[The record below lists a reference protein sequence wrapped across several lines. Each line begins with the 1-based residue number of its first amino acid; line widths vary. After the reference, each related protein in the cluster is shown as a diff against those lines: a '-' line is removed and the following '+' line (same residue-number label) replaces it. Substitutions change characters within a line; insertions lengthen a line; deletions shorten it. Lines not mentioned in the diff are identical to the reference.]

1 MSVFLMYFHIF
12 LVVVFIWI
20 IRIYK
25 LLQKEIIDLKEVIGI
40 TGDVVIELKSI
51 RSNCTN
57 ELKNIFSQA
66 QEMAEKI
73 ELELTA
79 KRLCKR

>member
-1 MSVFLMYFHIF
+1 MYFHIF

-66 QEMAEKI
+66 QVKSFI
-73 ELELTA
+73 IT
-79 KRLCKR
+79 KSK